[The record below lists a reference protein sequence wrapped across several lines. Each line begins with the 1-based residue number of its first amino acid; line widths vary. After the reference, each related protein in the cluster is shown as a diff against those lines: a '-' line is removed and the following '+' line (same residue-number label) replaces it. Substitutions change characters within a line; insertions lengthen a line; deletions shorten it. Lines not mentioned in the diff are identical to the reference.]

1 MDIATKTQRECE
13 ERVAEEYLSSL
24 SDLNCNS
31 KPLINMLTMLAE
43 ENIEYA
49 GVIVKVVEQHIAKVP
64 PEFKLPILYLIDSIV
79 KNVKGTYVQLFSQ
92 CIVSLFC
99 GVFEKVNEKIRER
112 MYALRQTWNEVFS
125 AQKLYALD
133 VKVKRLDNNW
143 PITAKQP
150 SIHVNPN
157 FLKTANQAIPTE
169 MEQILKDKTRELLE
183 LKKRKLELELEA
195 TKKHLEEQEKQFSK
209 TAEGVLPP
217 VDAALVV
224 ANAFSQSV
232 GIRPTTSAA
241 MAAAAAA
248 AQVIPGGVMAPG
260 GFMATPGVAINPLRP
275 PMYHHNIRGFP
286 PNLHHPGMINENT
299 QQNIPPMG
307 NMPPGA
313 ASAAS
318 ANSSNKPRVHPVNS
332 ALISS
337 VRQRDPRL
345 LRQQQQQQ
353 QQQQQ
358 PPSSTASQ
366 SSSHTDSSD
375 KQTGRNERGGH
386 KPSRSKSPTRSSST
400 SSATASG
407 SGRSSSTRSSSK
419 SSSRDKERERKRSE
433 SKGSSSASS
442 SSNTERKKSSY
453 SSSGS
458 YGSSKSDSKSSAKCD
473 KDAFEI
479 APLSSAF
486 KRKSSSPSS
495 SPSKSTRDSKRSNK
509 SSSRSGR
516 SKTSSRS
523 PSPESSAES
532 YKDNHG
538 SGVGSRRMSTT
549 SSSSSMLASS
559 PEKQRLPKI
568 AADIETTMD
577 SAAVKTK
584 NVDPAAATAAAS
596 ASASNTDKTLPSS
609 FLSLSTTELSSSGGT
624 TSTEKLLSDDHDSS
638 SSSASACNDTK
649 SKDNGQKPA
658 MMMVDGDHVSK
669 DHHHQQ
675 HDEDAKKRPL
685 APIKDE
691 EEPLAKKSKPTK
703 IDNLFGSEDVDLRQL
718 MPAIAAGSEETAPPP
733 PSFNV
738 ATANETNENWDNV
751 KTDVGSK
758 QSSGGLKKSSL
769 DDVRA
774 KLAKTAKLNKMLKLA
789 DKSNRDHDQRNKLA
803 ELQMNEDTQ
812 EANDEKIRTMIAQ
825 AQELLES
832 KSINQDQYKN
842 LVKTVMSINEDNKLK
857 EAKRR
862 ESLNTFKDKINKSNE
877 DDIMDSE
884 RNAARDAVLRKRIPK
899 ITKTATAAN
908 DLTNSNDSPLSG
920 GESNAADEP
929 PPPAIRAGDVEKH
942 NTDSNEEQNMRGG
955 TSSTNRR
962 EKRGNKISKWGDRV
976 TEPPANV
983 MMPGGGPQRGPWNNM
998 MPQNKR
1004 GNGPPSGGPGPMG
1017 FRPNMPPNNARP
1029 PWPMGGGGG
1038 NNMPPH
1044 FNKGGGNNN
1053 MGGPMGGPMRG
1064 GMPPMGGGVP
1074 PPAIPSSMIPKP
1086 CNSIDNPQE
1095 DIVRTITIDG
1105 CAKEIR
1111 FYDDIA
1117 IVFMEVDQ
1125 PREIGFQNGQRT
1137 IFIDNH
1143 EPITLQFNH
1152 DYKPVTIDGETFN
1165 LRFGSP
1171 SRELFIDEH
1180 WYEIYF
1186 GGPPITVPIRN
1197 KMHML
1202 KAEGPPPQVNIG
1214 PLRRDLV
1221 VGKINMI
1228 VDAHN
1233 VIPLFLDARVQT
1245 FRLGEVEHT
1254 VQFADNLLT
1263 VLLDGTPTRVEYGG
1277 LPKSLYL
1284 GSNKYFIR
1292 FGALPQGVVAGK
1304 VQIKDMIYVETKPP
1318 VSSEM
1323 MAISH
1328 TIPPLTTEA
1337 SLQSQQAELQKPT
1350 EPTVPILPAAAL
1362 SNLNI
1367 DELFQKLV
1375 STGILGG
1382 ATATTTTPAVT
1393 DPLTTSAT
1401 GVNKTSA
1408 AATQQDVEEVPS
1420 ASTSTSSS
1428 QQTPPV
1434 ETIKPID
1441 LSKPESIKTRQ
1452 SAIVNTLF
1460 SGMQCSS
1467 CGVRFPPEQTIKYSQ
1482 HLDWHF
1488 RQNRRER
1495 DSSRKAHARKWYYEL
1510 NDWIQY
1516 EEIEDLDER
1525 EKNFFETPQADLEI
1539 MDETSN
1545 QRSTNSPIQSCPAG
1559 PDDVDRACDMCQEK
1573 FEQFYNEELEEWH
1586 LRCAIRVEDKTYHPL
1601 CYEDYKA
1608 SLNPPTPPAKEMD
1621 TNDTDIAEEPSLIQI
1636 DDDNAVD
1643 IVIKVEEDDSKE
1655 KPTTTKSNPDA
1666 NAAANDDDDDDVIV
1680 LPNEEPSVTEIDD
1693 DDDDDDDEYVPA
1705 NVTRE
1710 QMGNIHGEDDDDLN
1724 ETTESDVEIQ
1734 EPHIPFTD
1742 LDTYEEKELPEP
1754 DEFTRAAFMNIKIK
1768 QEPNADEE
1776 DEDDGFE
1783 DVGTVLIA
1791 PEEISIHSSEETQTQ
1806 TIESSTSAAMSP
1818 GQQERPASTPAS
1830 VLNEEMNETT
1840 TDHLPATDLN
1850 ISMDGNMETGD
1861 EHNLSA
1867 VGLAPAMPLA
1877 SLVNKIKINIT
1888 KNNVNH
1894 ANSSGGSGSSSAA
1907 NSKAHNLGEQ
1917 MGGNL
1922 GAGGGTAS
1930 SSCSTSATTTSSSA
1944 SSSFNH
1950 IPTISTIP
1958 VLCGGGTTICSTQS
1972 TTTSGGGNMFEEH
1985 TSNPIPSIGG
1995 GAGGATEN
2003 NSVSTIS
2010 VIGSMYGN
2018 NGPTA
2023 TVSRTIHP
2031 PANVVQPAK
2040 PPAATAPTPPPVE
2053 ETITYEL
2060 KPALQKATLRKKE
2073 KVICGNET
2081 SGLCSIM

>member
-49 GVIVKVVEQHIAKVP
+49 PVIVKVVEQHIAKVP

-92 CIVSLFC
+92 CIVTLFC

-133 VKVKRLDNNW
+133 VKVKKLDNNW

-150 SIHVNPN
+150 SIHVNPI
-157 FLKTANQAIPTE
+157 FLKTATQAIPTE
-169 MEQILKDKTRELLE
+169 MEKILQDKTRELLE

-217 VDAALVV
+217 VDALVV
-224 ANAFSQSV
+224 ASALQTVGMRAPNAATMAGQV
-232 GIRPTTSAA
+232 MPG
-241 MAAAAAA
+241 MAAGYM
-248 AQVIPGGVMAPG
+248 GGQN
-260 GFMATPGVAINPLRP
+260 VAINPLRP
-275 PMYHHNIRGFP
+275 PMYHQQNVRSFR
-286 PNLHHPGMINENT
+286 PNLHHPGMLNEQV
-299 QQNIPPMG
+299 QQVIPPGMV
-307 NMPPGA
+307 
-313 ASAAS
+313 
-318 ANSSNKPRVHPVNS
+318 NKPRVHPVNS

-353 QQQQQ
+353 QQQQHHQ
-358 PPSSTASQ
+358 QTTSASVPTSTTTSQ
-366 SSSHTDSSD
+366 MSSSHATADHSDSLA
-375 KQTGRNERGGH
+375 KQTNRNERSH
-386 KPSRSKSPTRSSST
+386 KGSRSKSPTRSSSST
-400 SSATASG
+400 SVAGG
-407 SGRSSSTRSSSK
+407 SRSSSSRSSK
-419 SSSRDKERERKRSE
+419 SSSRDKERDRKRSD
-433 SKGSSSASS
+433 SKGSSSSS
-442 SSNTERKKSSY
+442 TFSSNAERKKSSASSY
-453 SSSGS
+453 SSSS
-458 YGSSKSDSKSSAKCD
+458 YSKSDSKQSTKCD

-495 SPSKSTRDSKRSNK
+495 SPSKSRDSKRSNK
-509 SSSRSGR
+509 SSRSGR

-523 PSPESSAES
+523 PSPESAAES
-532 YKDNHG
+532 YKD
-538 SGVGSRRMSTT
+538 SGTHSRRMSTT
-549 SSSSSMLASS
+549 SSSSSMMASS

-568 AADIETTMD
+568 TDNEAAAAADSGAED
-577 SAAVKTK
+577 TK
-584 NVDPAAATAAAS
+584 SKLVDTTAAAAAGAAAASSS
-596 ASASNTDKTLPSS
+596 ANITDKKK
-609 FLSLSTTELSSSGGT
+609 
-624 TSTEKLLSDDHDSS
+624 STEKLLSDDHS
-638 SSSASACNDTK
+638 SSSASPPLEKHEKVTDMDTTTAAN
-649 SKDNGQKPA
+649 SQL
-658 MMMVDGDHVSK
+658 VDDHVSK
-669 DHHHQQ
+669 DQHH

-703 IDNLFGSEDVDLRQL
+703 LDNLFGSEDVDLRQL
-718 MPAIAAGSEETAPPP
+718 MPPISGSATEETAPPP
-733 PSFNV
+733 PSFKV
-738 ATANETNENWDNV
+738 SANEPNENWDNV
-751 KTDVGSK
+751 KTDATSK
-758 QSSGGLKKSSL
+758 QTSSNKKSSL

-774 KLAKTAKLNKMLKLA
+774 KLAKTAKLNKMLKL
-789 DKSNRDHDQRNKLA
+789 DKSNRDLDQRNKLA

-862 ESLNTFKDKINKSNE
+862 ESLNTFKDKINVNNSNN
-877 DDIMDSE
+877 DDGASNDSE

-899 ITKTATAAN
+899 INKAAATISN
-908 DLTNSNDSPLSG
+908 ELSNSESPQSTGESG
-920 GESNAADEP
+920 GNVVDEP
-929 PPPAIRAGDVEKH
+929 MRNIDDKH
-942 NTDSNEEQNMRGG
+942 NTDSNEEQNIRGN
-955 TSSTNRR
+955 NRR
-962 EKRGNKISKWGDRV
+962 DKRGKISKWGDRV
-976 TEPPANV
+976 VEPPPNN
-983 MMPGGGPQRGPWNNM
+983 MMPGGPMPGGPMQQQRPPWNNM

-1004 GNGPPSGGPGPMG
+1004 GGPPGGVGPMG
-1017 FRPNMPPNNARP
+1017 FRPNMPPNSRP
-1029 PWPMGGGGG
+1029 PWPMGGG

-1044 FNKGGGNNN
+1044 FGKGGP
-1053 MGGPMGGPMRG
+1053 GPMGGGPMRG
-1064 GMPPMGGGVP
+1064 GMPPMGGGPPP
-1074 PPAIPSSMIPKP
+1074 PPAIAPPMIPKP

-1137 IFIDNH
+1137 IYIDNY

-1152 DYKPVTIDGETFN
+1152 DYKPVTLDGETFN

-1197 KMHML
+1197 KLHML

-1214 PLRRDLV
+1214 SLRRDLV

-1233 VIPLFLDARVQT
+1233 VIPLFLDARIQT
-1245 FRLGEVEHT
+1245 FRLGDVEHT

-1263 VLLDGTPTRVEYGG
+1263 VLLDGAPTRVEYGG

-1284 GSNKYFIR
+1284 GANKYFIR

-1304 VQIKDMIYVETKPP
+1304 VHIKDMIYVETKPP
-1318 VSSEM
+1318 VSSELT
-1323 MAISH
+1323 AA
-1328 TIPPLTTEA
+1328 TNTNPLTTEA
-1337 SLQSQQAELQKPT
+1337 ALNQQAELQKPT

-1382 ATATTTTPAVT
+1382 ASGILPAVNTNNTATPAATTTTATNNPTADPKTSSTATTTKAATPETEEATPA
-1393 DPLTTSAT
+1393 
-1401 GVNKTSA
+1401 
-1408 AATQQDVEEVPS
+1408 Q
-1420 ASTSTSSS
+1420 
-1428 QQTPPV
+1428 PPA
-1434 ETIKPID
+1434 ETIKPIE

-1452 SAIVNTLF
+1452 AAIVNTLF

-1488 RQNRRER
+1488 RQNRRDR
-1495 DSSRKAHARKWYYEL
+1495 DSSRKAHSRKWYYDL

-1525 EKNFFETPQADLEI
+1525 EKNFFETPQGDLEI

-1559 PDDVDRACDMCQEK
+1559 TDDVDRACDMCQEK

-1608 SLNPPTPPAKEMD
+1608 SLNPPAVPKEMD
-1621 TNDTDIAEEPSLIQI
+1621 TNEDDVNEEPSLIQI

-1655 KPTTTKSNPDA
+1655 KDPSLSKAEDE
-1666 NAAANDDDDDDVIV
+1666 DDDVIV

-1693 DDDDDDDEYVPA
+1693 DDDEYVPA

-1710 QMGNIHGEDDDDLN
+1710 QMGNIHEDDDGDLN

-1742 LDTYEEKELPEP
+1742 LDTYEEKELPELGK
-1754 DEFTRAAFMNIKIK
+1754 EAFMNIKIK
-1768 QEPNADEE
+1768 EEPNADE

-1806 TIESSTSAAMSP
+1806 TIESSTSAMSP
-1818 GQQERPASTPAS
+1818 GQQERPASTPS
-1830 VLNEEMNETT
+1830 VVNEENETT
-1840 TDHLPATDLN
+1840 SDNPPATDLN
-1850 ISMDGNMETGD
+1850 ISMDGNIDAGD

-1867 VGLAPAMPLA
+1867 VGLAPTMPLA

-1888 KNNVNH
+1888 KNNVNPNSTGGSS
-1894 ANSSGGSGSSSAA
+1894 NSSASSAA
-1907 NSKAHNLGEQ
+1907 KHNLGGDQ
-1917 MGGNL
+1917 TRGNL
-1922 GAGGGTAS
+1922 GTAGGA
-1930 SSCSTSATTTSSSA
+1930 ATSSST
-1944 SSSFNH
+1944 SSFNH

-1958 VLCGGGTTICSTQS
+1958 VLCGGGTTICTQ
-1972 TTTSGGGNMFEEH
+1972 TIAPNLVAGGSMYEEH
-1985 TSNPIPSIGG
+1985 SNPIASLGSGG
-1995 GAGGATEN
+1995 IAAASD

-2010 VIGSMYGN
+2010 VIGSIYGN

-2023 TVSRTIHP
+2023 TVSRTIP
-2031 PANVVQPAK
+2031 QANVIVPAK
-2040 PPAATAPTPPPVE
+2040 PPATTPTPPPVE

-2060 KPALQKATLRKKE
+2060 KPALQKANLRKKE